1 MSRAVIALGANLGD
15 RGSTLRSAAS
25 AIAALPGVSPV
36 ASSREVESV
45 AVTLEGRDETKPRYR
60 NAVVVVE
67 TDLEPQALLDAL
79 HGIEDE
85 HGRTRE
91 VRWGDRTLDLDVVAI
106 DDLVLDTATLTVPHP
121 RAAERA
127 FVLAP
132 WADAD
137 PDAVLPGA
145 GAVADLL
152 DAIGDDTERV
162 DEPRLFD
169 DAAPTGDAPATGDA
183 APMGD
188 GAPARD
194 AAVIAGVSRT
204 DDATASGG
212 ATAPDD
218 ASRTDGPTRASR
230 PGEHT

>member
-15 RGSTLRSAAS
+15 RGSTLRAAAS
-25 AIAALPGVSPV
+25 AIAALPGVTPV

-45 AVTLEGRDETKPRYR
+45 AVTLDGRDETKPRYR
-60 NAVVVVE
+60 NAVVVVD

-106 DDLVLDTATLTVPHP
+106 DDLVIDTATLTVPHP

-132 WADAD
+132 WVDAD
-137 PDAVLPGA
+137 PAAVLPGA
-145 GAVADLL
+145 GSVAELL
-152 DAIGDDTERV
+152 DTIGDDTERV

-169 DAAPTGDAPATGDA
+169 DATAQGAATVPATA
-183 APMGD
+183 T
-188 GAPARD
+188 R
-194 AAVIAGVSRT
+194 GV
-204 DDATASGG
+204 D
-212 ATAPDD
+212 
-218 ASRTDGPTRASR
+218 PTRASR
-230 PGEHT
+230 PGEHA